1 MTATLE
7 PRMPRAPHWTLPDGA
22 CACDCHAHVF
32 GPYDRFPL
40 AHKKHYEAPLAPA
53 ALHREMLDRT
63 GLSRGVLIHPGAYG
77 GDPAA
82 VVDALSQANGKLQEK
97 DPGRRA
103 CPRSFPRLG
112 TG

>member
-7 PRMPRAPHWTLPDGA
+7 PRMPSAPHWTLPDG
-22 CACDCHAHVF
+22 ACDCHAHVF

-77 GDPAA
+77 SDPAA

-103 CPRSFPRLG
+103 CPRPFPRLG